1 MTKVLLAGLVVGAAG
16 VIAVLVFLARDQ
28 RLGKRGVLAL
38 TGVCAAGLLVMLI
51 SDWPS
56 EELAKFWADHS
67 VLAGLLSTVLLV
79 GVAFLAFEDS
89 ERRKEERIDAAVTS
103 TGLGGI
109 VDHVVDVEAA
119 LALLGQSGP
128 PRGADWPGWDDP
140 ASKPLRWLRHSRD
153 RLSRD
158 VDGGPSARDPR
169 RFLSSLDVGDPGA
182 EWRIA
187 LADQCVRRLLA
198 AIRDWAPV
206 IQSSRNGTVLLI
218 AVSDLRRDLMNLSAH
233 LTRAQIPE
241 ARALLV
247 DLRVRCRLLAYYF
260 ESLSGADPH
269 RGEVLATFSPLPPET
284 RLPWSLDRRQRGRLG
299 REWRDALAQSET
311 ALGG

>member
-1 MTKVLLAGLVVGAAG
+1 MTQVLLTLLVVAGA
-16 VIAVLVFLARDQ
+16 VIVAALVFLARDQ

-38 TGVCAAGLLVMLI
+38 TGVCATGLLVMLI

-56 EELAKFWADHS
+56 EELASFWADHS

-109 VDHVVDVEAA
+109 VDHMVDVEAA
-119 LALLGQSGP
+119 LAMLGEDRP
-128 PRGADWPGWDDP
+128 PSAAEWPGWDDP
-140 ASKPLRWLRHSRD
+140 TGKPLRWLRHRRERLDRD
-153 RLSRD
+153 AE
-158 VDGGPSARDPR
+158 GGPRAGDPR
-169 RFLSSLDVGDPGA
+169 RLLNSPSAKDPGA

-206 IQSSRNGTVLLI
+206 IQTSRNGTVLLI
-218 AVSDLRRDLMNLSAH
+218 VVSDLRRDLMNLSAV
-233 LTRAQIPE
+233 L
-241 ARALLV
+241 ARADAGAARPILI
-247 DLRVRCRLLAYYF
+247 DLRVRCRLLAFFF
-260 ESLSGADPH
+260 ESLSGAEPP
-269 RGEVLATFSPLPPET
+269 RSEVLATYSPLPPET
-284 RLPWSLDRRQRGRLG
+284 TQPWSLDRRQRSRLG
-299 REWRDALAQSET
+299 REWREALAQSEKT
-311 ALGG
+311 LAG